1 MLPAKLP
8 GEDIRWIEKCAHNK
22 GVYEECDECNRLT
35 EQGQR
40 LFEPAEPNPADP
52 EGVMGI

>member
-40 LFEPAEPNPADP
+40 LFEPAET
-52 EGVMGI
+52 E